1 MLAEVTTTP
10 NSHTAAAA
18 AATAERLLAADT
30 PMVQVW
36 RHAIAQL
43 LDDYTA
49 VRAQHGAAAAAEL
62 FRVEPPRTSDPR
74 VDAALAALAEHLSRR
89 DGWPTPAWACDPSR
103 ESAQWWFVTPL
114 TGLHARVL
122 VESPLSFRKRGVF
135 ISADGLSRV

>member
-1 MLAEVTTTP
+1 MLARVTTTP
-10 NSHTAAAA
+10 SSHTAAAA

-36 RHAIAQL
+36 RHVIAQL

-49 VRAQHGAAAAAEL
+49 VRAEHGQAAAADL
-62 FRVEPPRTSDPR
+62 FLDAPPRTTDTR
-74 VDAALAALAEHLSRR
+74 VDAALAGLAEHLSRR
-89 DGWPTPAWACDPSR
+89 DDWPTPGWACDPSR